1 MSQYK
6 PPIPIQH
13 IWVKKHLVTVFGEN
27 IMLLSFIPHLSKVD
41 TYQPT
46 IIIFLYIISI
56 KGVPP
61 LAPKNNT
68 LEKREVHVNDLLY
81 LSNVT

>member
-1 MSQYK
+1 MCQYK

-13 IWVKKHLVTVFGEN
+13 IWVKKHLVAVFGEN
-27 IMLLSFIPHLSKVD
+27 IGLLSFIPHLSRVD

-46 IIIFLYIISI
+46 IVIFLDIILI

-61 LAPKNNT
+61 FAPKNNI
-68 LEKREVHVNDLLY
+68 LERRETHFNDVLY
-81 LSNVT
+81 LSDVT

>member
-1 MSQYK
+1 MCQYE

-13 IWVKKHLVTVFGEN
+13 IWVKKHLVAVFGEN
-27 IMLLSFIPHLSKVD
+27 IRLLSLMPHLSRVD

-46 IIIFLYIISI
+46 IVIFLYIILI
-56 KGVPP
+56 KGIPP
-61 LAPKNNT
+61 LGPKNNK
-68 LEKREVHVNDLLY
+68 LERREVHFNDLLY